1 MFLQIVKNKF
11 WFSFQYTLVKE
22 AYVFVCDF
30 RKLKR
35 VFVRAC
41 ALISTLFP
49 IGAIAANGVYMPPP
63 PMGVGGE
70 DSITTGTGTHCRS
83 SMNSNKGYVDVGLTG
98 SQGTANDVL
107 IGYQPGRQDTATV
120 YARVII
126 PLGASPKKIDCSR
139 FMELEI
145 ERLEAEIKMLKYAP
159 D

>member
-1 MFLQIVKNKF
+1 M
-11 WFSFQYTLVKE
+11 
-22 AYVFVCDF
+22 
-30 RKLKR
+30 
-35 VFVRAC
+35 
-41 ALISTLFP
+41 LFP
-49 IGAIAANGVYMPPP
+49 ISSMAANGVYMPPP

-120 YARVII
+120 YARVVI
-126 PLGASPKKIDCSR
+126 PLGSAPRKIDCNR